1 MSGRKLV
8 LSGLGVEG
16 GMGRGCFLLIESA
29 FHPWNYA
36 DMAKTGSVT
45 ALLAF
50 IWAHNLHGWTS
61 SNI

>member
-8 LSGLGVEG
+8 LSGLGVG
-16 GMGRGCFLLIESA
+16 GGIGWVCFLLIESA

>member
-1 MSGRKLV
+1 MNGRKLV
-8 LSGLGVEG
+8 LSGWVVGGGV
-16 GMGRGCFLLIESA
+16 GRVCFLLIESA

>member
-1 MSGRKLV
+1 MNGRKLV
-8 LSGLGVEG
+8 LSGWVLGG
-16 GMGRGCFLLIESA
+16 GMGGGCFLLIESA

>member
-1 MSGRKLV
+1 MNGRKLV
-8 LSGLGVEG
+8 LSGWVVG
-16 GMGRGCFLLIESA
+16 GGGGRGCFLLIESA